1 MLPLS
6 IREYG
11 KIKKAEENKYDFQ
24 ANILWLESNSYQNLE
39 AFAQTNEEKSQEL
52 GQIFKF
58 GRDFLQVQNFVGVIE
73 TKDGTQIEILPKIY
87 QVDNEQVTR
96 EIFLKMLRCLQD
108 SPFLQLN
115 EAHLHTTDFPILE
128 VFITI
133 FLQSLE
139 KLVQKGIRKNYV
151 SEEANQPFLKG
162 KLLVNQQIKH
172 NFSHAERFF
181 VQYDDFQENIAP
193 NRLIKSTLQLLFKV
207 SRQLVNQVSLS
218 QNLLI
223 FAEVDSVRNLAQ
235 DLAETE
241 KMNRQFAHYQS
252 VMAWCRFFLQ
262 HQSFTNFSG
271 SAVNFA
277 LLFPMEKIFEDFV
290 GAKVRQ
296 NLSRP
301 NWRISL
307 QDRKHYLLENPQK
320 FQLKPDIV
328 FYQND
333 SPKIILDAK
342 WKLLNDKEKKFD
354 ISQADLYQLFAYG
367 KKYGC
372 NNLYLIYPKNENFT
386 KPLIF
391 KYDKNEQDK
400 NEDDKKKDNKN
411 MILRIYPI
419 DLSSV

>member
-151 SEEANQPFLKG
+151 SEE
-162 KLLVNQQIKH
+162 
-172 NFSHAERFF
+172 
-181 VQYDDFQENIAP
+181 
-193 NRLIKSTLQLLFKV
+193 
-207 SRQLVNQVSLS
+207 
-218 QNLLI
+218 
-223 FAEVDSVRNLAQ
+223 
-235 DLAETE
+235 
-241 KMNRQFAHYQS
+241 
-252 VMAWCRFFLQ
+252 
-262 HQSFTNFSG
+262 
-271 SAVNFA
+271 
-277 LLFPMEKIFEDFV
+277 
-290 GAKVRQ
+290 
-296 NLSRP
+296 
-301 NWRISL
+301 
-307 QDRKHYLLENPQK
+307 
-320 FQLKPDIV
+320 
-328 FYQND
+328 
-333 SPKIILDAK
+333 
-342 WKLLNDKEKKFD
+342 
-354 ISQADLYQLFAYG
+354 
-367 KKYGC
+367 
-372 NNLYLIYPKNENFT
+372 
-386 KPLIF
+386 
-391 KYDKNEQDK
+391 
-400 NEDDKKKDNKN
+400 
-411 MILRIYPI
+411 
-419 DLSSV
+419 